1 MSLILD
7 TEYKTATTK
16 SKQRVYGGR
25 FGNEWSGIP
34 WITMDEE
41 VLTIDDSTGATYHNQ
56 CGSVSAQLTDPIKQL
71 ELRNPLDDS
80 VIGTATYG
88 DVMVMIYSL
97 GRQLQ
102 LDRDAKIAAQQA
114 VTTAQLAYDADPSET
129 NLNALT
135 AAQAA
140 LAALG

>member
-1 MSLILD
+1 MSAILP
-7 TEYKTATTK
+7 TEYKTSSIA

-25 FGNEWSGIP
+25 FGNEWQGTP

-41 VLTIDDSTGATYHNQ
+41 VLTIDDSTGTTYHNT
-56 CGSVSAQLTDPIKQL
+56 CGSISAQLIDPTKQM

-80 VIGTATYG
+80 VLGTATYG

-102 LDRDAKIAAQQA
+102 LDRDVKQAAQQA
-114 VTTAQLAYDADPSET
+114 ITAAQLVYDADPSET

>member
-1 MSLILD
+1 MILE

-16 SKQRVYGGR
+16 SKQRVFGGR
-25 FGNEWSGIP
+25 FGNEFNGIP

-41 VLTIDDSTGATYHNQ
+41 VITEDSISGTIYHNP
-56 CGSVSAQLTDPIKQL
+56 CGAVSAQLIDPTKSL
-71 ELRNPLDDS
+71 TLRNPLDDS
-80 VIGTATYG
+80 VLATATYG

-102 LDRDAKIAAQQA
+102 LDRDVLVMAQKAA
-114 VTTAQLAYDADPSET
+114 VGAQIAYDADPT
-129 NLNALT
+129 VANLEDLQ

-140 LAALG
+140 LAALQV